1 MVAGT
6 DGDGRKLFHTLPR
19 RAACATARK
28 EKKLIMVCACCGADS
43 PLKKLQPT

>member
-6 DGDGRKLFHTLPR
+6 DGDGRKLFHALPPGCLHDG
-19 RAACATARK
+19 AQ
-28 EKKLIMVCACCGADS
+28 EKKLIAVSACCGADS